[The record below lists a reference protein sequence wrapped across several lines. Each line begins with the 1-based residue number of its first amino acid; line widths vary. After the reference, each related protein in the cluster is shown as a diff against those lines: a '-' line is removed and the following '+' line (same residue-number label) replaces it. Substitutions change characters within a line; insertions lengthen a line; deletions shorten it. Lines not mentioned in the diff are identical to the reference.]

1 MLYFRYG
8 ILQLRGE
15 PATKFNQQNVKNGD
29 VQYIHSSGEIGPE
42 PVKDSVTFIV
52 SDQYFKA
59 SADLPVYNL
68 NITITP
74 VDNEK
79 PIIIA
84 GLPIQVDEGT
94 KFVFTPDY
102 ITAKDP
108 DTEPQSIQFVVTKQ
122 PQWGYLENIKPHPG
136 SEKSNAGYPVT
147 SFKLQDIIDNS
158 INYIQATHKRVEPT
172 RDSFE
177 IYATD
182 GKSRSLSLTAT
193 IKILPMNDE
202 EPDVMLNNFQV
213 KEGAS
218 MIIDQSIVDA
228 IDMDMP
234 REDIKLF
241 ISQPP
246 EHGDIVVIR
255 QTLNGDVEASVK
267 EFTAKDIHNGMKL
280 KYRHDGSEYLFD
292 KFAITASDGK
302 HEVKKVCN
310 ITITY
315 VNDERPEVVTNAGL
329 QLKYGEEEFISQTDI
344 MATDVDNT
352 DDSIYFIVATL
363 PKKGV
368 LKRCSGQSD
377 PNQCRDIWTGQ
388 NFTQTDVNSNAV
400 KYVHTNGLSGSEF
413 DSFMFVLSD
422 GLHKEH
428 VQTFNIRIVTS
439 KRANIGLQ
447 NLGINLKEGDRVT
460 LTTEVLSATDGSTR
474 PEEVVFAIIRPPH
487 LGQIEFIDTELIPI
501 SSFTQLELSSG
512 RIVFNHLTKTDF
524 TEDSFTFTVTNGM
537 THTNDAEFQFRIEPL
552 DEIPPS
558 LMENTLIEVLQG
570 AEIPV
575 TATSLRADD
584 PDTDSS
590 NVTFVIA
597 KQPTYGRLYNRGVYV
612 TSLFT
617 QSAIDRGFITYESDG
632 SHTGLD
638 NFLFTLGDGKHE
650 GFLINGTL
658 TKKPII
664 CSIYIKP
671 LVNDVPRLITLSHPD
686 TLEVFEDGRHGFQ
699 LNNNVLK
706 AVDSDT
712 MNTNLVYVI
721 KQKPRHGHLENSLAK
736 RFIRKSFTQ
745 HDLDE
750 NALQYVVDTD
760 NKETNDSFSFWVEDS
775 RGNKL
780 DNQR

>member
-1 MLYFRYG
+1 M
-8 ILQLRGE
+8 
-15 PATKFNQQNVKNGD
+15 
-29 VQYIHSSGEIGPE
+29 
-42 PVKDSVTFIV
+42 KDSVTFIV
-52 SDQYFKA
+52 SDQNFKA
-59 SADLPVYNL
+59 SADLPLYNL

-84 GLPIQVDEGT
+84 GMPIEVTEGT

-122 PQWGYLENIKPHPG
+122 PQWGYLENIKPYPG
-136 SEKSNAGYPVT
+136 SEKSNAGNPVT

-158 INYIQATHKRVEPT
+158 VNYIQATHKRVEPT

-182 GKSRSLSLTAT
+182 GKSRSLSLTAV
-193 IKILPMNDE
+193 IRINPKNDE

-213 KEGAS
+213 PEGGS
-218 MIIDQSIVDA
+218 MVIDQSIVDA

-234 REDIKLF
+234 KEKIKLF

-255 QTLNGDVEASVK
+255 QTLNGEVEASVK
-267 EFTAKDIHNGMKL
+267 EFTADDIHTGMKL
-280 KYRHDGSEYLFD
+280 KYRHDGSEYFFD

-310 ITITY
+310 ITINS
-315 VNDERPEVVTNAGL
+315 VNDERPEVKVNSGIEL
-329 QLKYGEEEFISQTDI
+329 EYGEEALISR
-344 MATDVDNT
+344 DVLQSVDQDNI
-352 DDSIYFIVATL
+352 DAYIFYIVVTL
-363 PKKGV
+363 PKKGLLQICNAPRDV
-368 LKRCSGQSD
+368 EGS
-377 PNQCRDIWTGQ
+377 NQCRDIWVGQ
-388 NFTQTDVNSNAV
+388 NFTQKDVNTNRV
-400 KYVHTNGLSGSEF
+400 KYLHTQGISGSEF

-422 GLHKEH
+422 GVHKEH
-428 VQTFNIRIVTS
+428 VETFTIRILNS
-439 KRANIGLQ
+439 KRANIALLNKGLDLQ
-447 NLGINLKEGDRVT
+447 EGDRIPIP
-460 LTTEVLSATDGSTR
+460 TESLSASDGSTR
-474 PEEVVFAIIRPPH
+474 PEEIVFAIIRPPN
-487 LGQIEFIDTELIPI
+487 LGQLEYIDEELIPI
-501 SSFTQLELSSG
+501 SSFTQLELISG
-512 RIVFNHLTKTDF
+512 KIVFNHLTKVDF
-524 TEDSFTFTVTNGM
+524 KEDSFTFTVTNGM
-537 THTNDAEFQFRIEPL
+537 SHTKDAEFKFRIKPV

-558 LMENTLIEVLQG
+558 LVENNLIEVLQG
-570 AEIPV
+570 AEVPV
-575 TATSLRADD
+575 TAANLRADD
-584 PDTDSS
+584 PDTDGS

-597 KQPTYGRLYNRGVYV
+597 KQPTYGRLYNRGVYI

-632 SHTGLD
+632 THTGLD
-638 NFLFTLGDGKHE
+638 NFLFTLADGKHD

-658 TKKPII
+658 KTKPII

-671 LVNDVPRLITLSHPD
+671 LVNDVPRLITLNHPD
-686 TLEVFEDGRHGFQ
+686 TLQLFDGGRHGFE
-699 LNNNVLK
+699 LNSNVLK

-721 KQKPRHGHLENSLAK
+721 KQKPKNGHLENSVAK

-745 HDLDE
+745 RDLDE
-750 NALQYVVDTD
+750 NVLQYIVDP
-760 NKETNDSFSFWVEDS
+760 NNRETNDSFSFTVEDS

-780 DNQR
+780 ENQR

>member
-1 MLYFRYG
+1 M
-8 ILQLRGE
+8 E
-15 PATKFNQQNVKNGD
+15 
-29 VQYIHSSGEIGPE
+29 YIHSSGEIGPE
-42 PVKDSVTFIV
+42 PIKDTITFIV
-52 SDQYFKA
+52 SDQYFTA

-84 GLPIQVDEGT
+84 GLPINVTEGT

-108 DTEPQSIQFVVTKQ
+108 DTIPSSIQFVVTKQ
-122 PQWGYLENIKPHPG
+122 PRWGYLENIKPYPG
-136 SEKSNAGYPVT
+136 SEKSNAGNPVT
-147 SFKLQDIIDNS
+147 SFKLQDIIDHS
-158 INYIQATHKRVEPT
+158 VNYIQATHKRVEPT
-172 RDSFE
+172 SDSFE

-182 GKSRSLSLTAT
+182 GKSRSLSLTAN
-193 IKILPMNDE
+193 IKIIPINDE

-213 KEGAS
+213 TEGSS

-234 REDIKLF
+234 KEEIRLS

-246 EHGDIVVIR
+246 EHGDIIVIR
-255 QTLNGDVEASVK
+255 QTLNGEVEASVK
-267 EFTAKDIHNGMKL
+267 DFTANDIQGGMKL
-280 KYRHDGSEYLFD
+280 KYRHDGSEHFFD
-292 KFAITASDGK
+292 KFAITASDGR

-310 ITITY
+310 ITIIPL
-315 VNDERPEVVTNAGL
+315 NDERPELVTNAGI
-329 QLKYGEEEFISQTDI
+329 QLEFGEEALISGSELRSQDK
-344 MATDVDNT
+344 DNT
-352 DDSIYFIVATL
+352 VDQICYIVVTL
-363 PKKGV
+363 PKKGI
-368 LKRCSGQSD
+368 LQRCTDLDKPSFLNG
-377 PNQCRDIWTGQ
+377 CRDIWVGQ
-388 NFTQTDVNSNAV
+388 NFTQNDLDHNNI
-400 KYVHTNGLSGSEF
+400 KYVHTDGLGRSEF

-422 GLHKEH
+422 GTHKEN
-428 VQTFNIRIVTS
+428 VATFNIQILNS
-439 KRANIGLQ
+439 KKANIALINKGLD
-447 NLGINLKEGDRVT
+447 LKEGERVT
-460 LTTEVLSATDGSTR
+460 IPTEFLSATDGSTR
-474 PEEVVFAIIRPPH
+474 PEDIVFAIIRPPH
-487 LGQIEFIDTELIPI
+487 LGQIEYQDQELIPI
-501 SSFTQLELSSG
+501 SSFSQLELSSG

-537 THTNDAEFQFRIEPL
+537 SHTRDAEFHFRVEPL
-552 DEIPPS
+552 DEIQPS
-558 LMENTLIEVLQG
+558 LVENKLIEVLQG
-570 AEIPV
+570 TEIPI
-575 TATSLRADD
+575 TAANLRADD

-597 KQPTYGRLYNRGVYV
+597 KQPTYGRLYNQGVHI

-632 SHTGLD
+632 THTGLD

-658 TKKPII
+658 RKKPII

-686 TLEVFEDGRHGFQ
+686 EIKLFEGDRYGFE
-699 LNNNVLK
+699 LNSNVLR

-721 KQKPRHGHLENSLAK
+721 NQKPKHGHLENSVAK

-750 NALQYVVDTD
+750 NVLRYIIDTND
-760 NKETNDSFSFWVEDS
+760 KETNDSFTFWVEDG

-780 DNQR
+780 EEQRYVRQKIHVQQCSLKSVKIRTMVAK

>member
-1 MLYFRYG
+1 M
-8 ILQLRGE
+8 
-15 PATKFNQQNVKNGD
+15 
-29 VQYIHSSGEIGPE
+29 
-42 PVKDSVTFIV
+42 
-52 SDQYFKA
+52 
-59 SADLPVYNL
+59 YNL

-84 GLPIQVDEGT
+84 GLPIHVNEGT

-108 DTEPQSIQFVVTKQ
+108 DTEPRSIQFVVTKQ

-136 SEKSNAGYPVT
+136 SEKSNAGNPVT

-193 IKILPMNDE
+193 IKIMPMNDE

-213 KEGAS
+213 QEGGS

-228 IDMDMP
+228 IDMDLP
-234 REDIKLF
+234 REEIKLF

-267 EFTAKDIHNGMKL
+267 EFTANDIHNGMKL
-280 KYRHDGSEYLFD
+280 KYRHDGTEFFLD

-310 ITITY
+310 ITISAI
-315 VNDERPEVVTNAGL
+315 NDERPVVVTNAGI
-329 QLKYGEEEFISQTDI
+329 QLEYGEEKVITQSVLL
-344 MATDVDNT
+344 ATDVDNT
-352 DDSIYFIVATL
+352 IDSIFFIVVAL

-368 LKRCSGQSD
+368 LKLCNDQTDS
-377 PNQCRDIWTGQ
+377 NQCRDLWAGQ
-388 NFTQTDVNSNAV
+388 NFTQTDVNNNRV
-400 KYVHTNGLSGSEF
+400 KYVHTNSLSGSEF

-428 VQTFNIRIVTS
+428 VQTFNIQILNS
-439 KRANIGLQ
+439 KRANIALL
-447 NLGINLKEGDRVT
+447 NKGINLREGDRVT
-460 LTTEVLSATDGSTR
+460 LTTDVLSASDGSTR
-474 PEEVVFAIIRPPH
+474 PEEIVFAIIRPPH
-487 LGQIEFIDTELIPI
+487 LGQIEFIDKDLIPI

-512 RIVFNHLTKTDF
+512 KIVFNHLTKADF

-537 THTNDAEFQFRIEPL
+537 SHTNDAEFTFRVEPL

-558 LMENTLIEVLQG
+558 LMENNLIEVLQG

-575 TATSLRADD
+575 TAAKLRADD

-590 NVTFVIA
+590 NVTFLIV

-650 GFLINGTL
+650 GFLINDTL

-671 LVNDVPRLITLSHPD
+671 LVNDVPRLITLNHPD
-686 TLEVFEDGRHGFQ
+686 TLEVFEGGRHGFQ

-721 KQKPRHGHLENSLAK
+721 KQKPKYGHLENSVAK

-750 NALQYVVDTD
+750 NALQYIVDPD
-760 NKETNDSFSFWVEDS
+760 NKETNDSFSFWVEDG

-780 DNQR
+780 DNQRYA